1 MEAYVSYL
9 LTRLTD
15 LLDLLEE
22 VRRID
27 DKRAESCMPA
37 RFSRGYLLGYA
48 HALQAAYDALPE
60 YMQEA
65 DAAPI
70 DLKPTA

>member
-1 MEAYVSYL
+1 METYVSHL
-9 LTRLTD
+9 LISLADTLSM
-15 LLDLLEE
+15 LE
-22 VRRID
+22 ID
-27 DKRAESCMPA
+27 ERHAESCMPA

-60 YMQEA
+60 YVRET

-70 DLKPTA
+70 GLKTTA